1 MSIKS
6 GPQSLRRRNFQ
17 VRFFRL
23 FICAGATSV
32 LALTGLSFSEEQARQ
47 QQVRSF
53 ILFYRNVRN
62 IDCPVQGAGE
72 GALDSYAVNNIND
85 GRLASYGVGQFSIAG
100 TSTFQNGTYYSSPYL
115 KDVIPGR
122 IPKITA
128 KATSKYATH

>member
-72 GALDSYAVNNIND
+72 GALDSYAVNNINLPLTALGSSALLVD
-85 GRLASYGVGQFSIAG
+85 H
-100 TSTFQNGTYYSSPYL
+100 TSTFQIRTYYSSPYL
-115 KDVIPGR
+115 KAVIPGR

-128 KATSKYATH
+128 KATQ